1 MLTRD
6 EIREARK
13 GSITEM
19 ITNMGFNRDSF
30 LYLNMNDQRQMDS
43 GQFIG
48 GFEDVFKMD
57 GQVYGANS
65 QAVGITGSNN
75 GTYAAYLPGG
85 QYIVTQDRKII
96 EALQEKCHFQDGG
109 LGVILSNG
117 ERFSSSY
124 DNEQWEKV
132 KTECARINR
141 NNEWEYNRQQ
151 EAKAFDGVSFEGYT
165 FKYREGKEGKL
176 SNTAGEIK
184 TPSGKTFSINSFYFE
199 NDNKYGKMAQEFSS
213 KEFEEKIYKGEIS
226 KDEVMSRMDGAN
238 KAGKE
243 FEESKGRLK
252 TAQEKLDRVQKELD
266 NSRLEETNLSQVDEK
281 IKAVQAKLK
290 DYLDKNPK
298 KAPELQAYISDIIKS
313 ATQGKDPEMK
323 NPLEPKGFFGKTK
336 AFLFGRKIS
345 VEGVG
350 LETAMSSLQSTLKR
364 NPDAVKNT
372 AEDKDFSLDGFGK
385 KIESNLKEVS
395 DKVKQNTNAR
405 EDAGKSLEATEDA
418 VARNA
423 FHVAKF
429 NKLKDTVSKI
439 FGDKEAAKEIEL
451 KSTARDTTGIKDINA
466 NSGIDKLAEKAKA
479 MEGMTAGQRLEQ
491 RMSQLR
497 GMAKE
502 EPKKAVARKVDSNTV
517 KRAMDNKMRD

>member
-19 ITNMGFNRDSF
+19 ITNMGFERDSF
-30 LYLNMNDQRQMDS
+30 MYLDMKEPRRMDH
-43 GQFIG
+43 GGYIG
-48 GFEDVFKMD
+48 GLDDVFKMD
-57 GQVYGANS
+57 MQVYGTNS

-96 EALQEKCHFQDGG
+96 EALQEKCHFQDTG
-109 LGVILSNG
+109 LGVLLSNG

-124 DNEQWEKV
+124 DNDQWEKV

-165 FKYREGKEGKL
+165 FKSREGKDEMG
-176 SNTAGEIK
+176 SMTAGEIK
-184 TPSGKTFSINSFYFE
+184 TPDGKTFSINSFYFE

-213 KEFEEKIYKGEIS
+213 KEFEEKVYKGEVG
-226 KDEVMSRMDGAN
+226 KDEVMGRLDGAD

-252 TAQEKLDRVQKELD
+252 TAQEKLNSAEKELD
-266 NSRLEETNLSQVDEK
+266 NSRHKEINLRQIDEN
-281 IKAVQAKLK
+281 IKTVQAKLK
-290 DYLDKNPK
+290 NYLDKNPK

-313 ATQGKDPEMK
+313 AAQGKEPEMK

-336 AFLFGRKIS
+336 AFLFGRKIGI
-345 VEGVG
+345 EGTG

-364 NPDAVKNT
+364 NPDAVKGN
-372 AEDKDFSLDGFGK
+372 KDFSLDSFGK
-385 KIESNLKEVS
+385 KIESNLKEAS
-395 DKVKQNTNAR
+395 DNVKRNTNAR
-405 EDAGKSLEATEDA
+405 ENAKGSLEATEKA
-418 VARNA
+418 VARGA

-429 NKLKDTVSKI
+429 NKLKDTVSKL
-439 FGDKEAAKEIEL
+439 FSDKEAAKEIAL
-451 KSTARDTTGIKDINA
+451 KSMARDTTGIKDINA
-466 NSGIDKLAEKAKA
+466 NSGVDKLAEKAKA

-502 EPKKAVARKVDSNTV
+502 EPKKAAARSMDSNMA
-517 KRAMDNKMRD
+517 KRAMDNKTRG

>member
-19 ITNMGFNRDSF
+19 ITNMGFERDSF
-30 LYLNMNDQRQMDS
+30 LYLNMNDPRQMDS
-43 GQFIG
+43 GQSIG
-48 GFEDVFKMD
+48 GFDDVYKMD
-57 GQVYGANS
+57 AQVYGANS

-96 EALQEKCHFQDGG
+96 EALQEKCHFQDTG

-124 DNEQWEKV
+124 DNNRWEKV

-141 NNEWEYNRQQ
+141 NNGWEYNRQQ

-165 FKYREGKEGKL
+165 FKSREGKDEMG
-176 SNTAGEIK
+176 SMTAGEIK
-184 TPSGKTFSINSFYFE
+184 TPDGKTFSINSFYFE
-199 NDNKYGKMAQEFSS
+199 DDNKYGKMAQEFSS
-213 KEFEEKIYKGEIS
+213 KEFEEKVYKGEVS
-226 KDEVMSRMDGAN
+226 KDEVMGRLDGAD

-252 TAQEKLDRVQKELD
+252 TAQEKLDSAEKELD
-266 NSRLEETNLSQVDEK
+266 NSRHKEINLRQIDED
-281 IKAVQAKLK
+281 IKTVQAKLK
-290 DYLDKNPK
+290 NYLDKNPQ

-313 ATQGKDPEMK
+313 AAQGKEPEMK

-350 LETAMSSLQSTLKR
+350 LEMAMSSLQSTLRK
-364 NPDAVKNT
+364 NPDTVKK
-372 AEDKDFSLDGFGK
+372 AAGDKDFSLESVGK
-385 KIESNLKEVS
+385 KIEGNLKEAS
-395 DKVKQNTNAR
+395 DNVRRNTNAR
-405 EDAGKSLEATEDA
+405 KNAEESLEATAAA
-418 VARNA
+418 VARAA

-439 FGDKEAAKEIEL
+439 FSDKEAAKEIDL
-451 KSTARDTTGIKDINA
+451 KNTARDTAGIKDINA
-466 NSGIDKLAEKAKA
+466 NSGVDKLAEKAKA
-479 MEGMTAGQRLEQ
+479 MEGMSAGQRLEQ

-502 EPKKAVARKVDSNTV
+502 EPKKAVARNVDSNMA

>member
-13 GSITEM
+13 SSITEM
-19 ITNMGFNRDSF
+19 ITNMGFGRDSF
-30 LYLNMNDQRQMDS
+30 MYLNMNDTKQMDS
-43 GQFIG
+43 GQSIG
-48 GFEDVFKMD
+48 GFDTVFKMNM
-57 GQVYGANS
+57 QVNDANP

-96 EALQEKCHFQDGG
+96 EALQEKCHFQDTG
-109 LGVILSNG
+109 LGVLLSNG

-124 DNEQWEKV
+124 DNDQWEKV

-165 FKYREGKEGKL
+165 FKSREGKDEMG
-176 SNTAGEIK
+176 SMTAGEIK
-184 TPSGKTFSINSFYFE
+184 TPDGKTFSINSFYFE

-213 KEFEEKIYKGEIS
+213 KEFEEKVYKGEVG
-226 KDEVMSRMDGAN
+226 KDEVMGRLDGAD

-252 TAQEKLDRVQKELD
+252 TAQEKLNSAEKELD
-266 NSRLEETNLSQVDEK
+266 NSRHKEINLRQIDEN
-281 IKAVQAKLK
+281 IKTVQAKLK
-290 DYLDKNPK
+290 NYLDKNPK

-313 ATQGKDPEMK
+313 AAQGKEPEMK

-336 AFLFGRKIS
+336 AFLFGRKIGI
-345 VEGVG
+345 EGTG

-364 NPDAVKNT
+364 NPDAVKGN
-372 AEDKDFSLDGFGK
+372 KDFSLDSFGK
-385 KIESNLKEVS
+385 KIESNLKEAS
-395 DKVKQNTNAR
+395 DNVKRNTNAR
-405 EDAGKSLEATEDA
+405 ENAKGSLEATEKA
-418 VARNA
+418 VARGA

-429 NKLKDTVSKI
+429 NKLKDTVSKL
-439 FGDKEAAKEIEL
+439 FSDKEAAKEIAL
-451 KSTARDTTGIKDINA
+451 KSMARDTTGIKDINA
-466 NSGIDKLAEKAKA
+466 NSGVDKLAEKAKA

-502 EPKKAVARKVDSNTV
+502 EPKKAAARSMDSNMA
-517 KRAMDNKMRD
+517 KRAMDNKTRG